1 MLMLTVLCANK
12 YNSCVQ
18 PCWENKQ
25 TLETITEIVMV
36 STTNMITNIS
46 NHQVLTIKT
55 IKQNKKGFL

>member
-18 PCWENKQ
+18 PCWGKKQ
-25 TLETITEIVMV
+25 LLIM
-36 STTNMITNIS
+36 NMITNIS

-55 IKQNKKGFL
+55 IKQNKNGFL